1 MTKSTIAAVQ
11 LKLPAVELRKRSLG
25 TFNAGDSKK
34 RTAGYMNDCL
44 FKTITDSIKKSIRF
58 SDPVSELLQ

>member
-11 LKLPAVELRKRSLG
+11 LKLPEVELRKRSLG

-44 FKTITDSIKKSIRF
+44 FKTITDGI
-58 SDPVSELLQ
+58 